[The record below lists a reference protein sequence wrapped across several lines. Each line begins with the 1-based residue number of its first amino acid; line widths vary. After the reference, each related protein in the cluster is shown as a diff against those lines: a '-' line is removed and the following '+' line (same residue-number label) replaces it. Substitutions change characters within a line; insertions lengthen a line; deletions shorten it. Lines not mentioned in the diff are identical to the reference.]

1 MNAKADQKGGSLDIV
16 KWIAVIALV
25 SVGVVANQFYAAEP
39 ILYRV
44 IGLVVLAAVA
54 FFIAAQTTKG
64 AAMLQLAKE
73 SRAEIKRVVWPTRQE
88 TMQTTLI
95 VVAVVLVMGLLLWGL
110 DTLLGWIVSII
121 VG

>member
-54 FFIAAQTTKG
+54 FFIAAQTIKG